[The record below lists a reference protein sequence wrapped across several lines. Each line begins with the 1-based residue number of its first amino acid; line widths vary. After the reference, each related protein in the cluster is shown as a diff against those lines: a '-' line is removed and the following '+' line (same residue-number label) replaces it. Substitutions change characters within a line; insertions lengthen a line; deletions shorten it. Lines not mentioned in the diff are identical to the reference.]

1 MIDRGQGDGMG
12 FIGRGLAAVVAVSV
26 LAAIPATAS
35 AAPRITIKVKRVVK
49 LGQSA
54 KLTGRLAGV
63 TPHSGVK
70 IELQAKP
77 FPYTKVFKTVATRKT
92 NAAGRFA
99 FTVKPHLNSRYRAQV
114 TGGSPTSNQV
124 PIFVDGIPLTFIT
137 VKGATVHARMT
148 FRFSRLLSTAPF
160 SGLALHWYYKPSSS
174 KQFRRVRTTR
184 THRLAAGK
192 IGGKMTYKIPK
203 KFARQKFT
211 LAWCFRPHRHGDVGI
226 GDPRTSFKACK

>member
-12 FIGRGLAAVVAVSV
+12 FIRKGFTVAAAVFV

-35 AAPRITIKVKRVVK
+35 AAPRISITVKRVIN

-54 KLTGRLAGV
+54 KVTGRLAGV
-63 TPHSGVK
+63 TPRAGVR

-92 NAAGRFA
+92 DSAGRFA
-99 FTVKPHLNSRYRAQV
+99 FKVKPDRNSRYRAQV
-114 TGGSPTSNQV
+114 TGGSPRSKQV
-124 PIFVDGIPLTFIT
+124 PLFVNGIPRTFIT

-184 THRLAAGK
+184 THRVAAGK
-192 IGGKMTYKIPK
+192 IGGSMTYKIPK
-203 KFARQKFT
+203 KLSRKKFT

-226 GDPRTSFKACK
+226 GDPRTSFKRCA